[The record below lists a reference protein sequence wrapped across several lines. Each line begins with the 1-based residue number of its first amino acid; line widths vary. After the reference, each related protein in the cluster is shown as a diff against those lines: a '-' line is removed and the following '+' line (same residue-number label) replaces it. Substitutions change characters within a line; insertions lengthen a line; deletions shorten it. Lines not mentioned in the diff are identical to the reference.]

1 MLKNTKPLPL
11 IMLVIALILSLCS
24 HALAYDYSHCVK
36 YFKAASTPVDSSY
49 AISLKVGTTQHHIL
63 YAKTPP
69 KNVKIL
75 KADPFVGLYLLALPE
90 TKQSYE
96 LLPLDKR
103 TLNDKKLAI
112 ISANHAPSIGHITKR
127 QNGFIDYAGF
137 SNKTSQNGVL
147 GNICYQIYGLGV
159 GNNGFIEKKYIDRF
173 LHQKS
178 AYYGDLGIRF
188 YSQKPIVSFIDP
200 FFPNNPFQPQ
210 DEILSINGT
219 KVSNSGQIEWIMS
232 NLKKDSQA
240 KVLIKRNGKTM
251 TLLVKVNQRYG
262 GFLLRETFL
271 ERFGITLNDEMI
283 IQSTNPAIAGR
294 FSQLRVNDKIL
305 FINKNPII
313 TQSTDTTHK
322 RFERLKML
330 LSQAAFNE
338 EFDGKIQ
345 LLILRDGLEI
355 FIKI

>member
-1 MLKNTKPLPL
+1 MLKHAKLFFLT
-11 IMLVIALILSLCS
+11 ISILSLSS
-24 HALAYDYSHCVK
+24 HAFSYDYSHCVK
-36 YFKAASTPVDSSY
+36 YFKAASTPIDSSY
-49 AISLKVGTTQHHIL
+49 AISLKVGTKQHHIL

-75 KADPFVGLYLLALPE
+75 KADPFVGLYLLALPA

-96 LLPLDKR
+96 LLPLDTR
-103 TLNDKKLAI
+103 TLNDKKLSL
-112 ISANHAPSIGHITKR
+112 ISASHAPSIGHIIKR
-127 QNGFIDYAGF
+127 QNGFMDYARF

-173 LHQKS
+173 LNQKS

-210 DEILSINGT
+210 DEIISINGT

-240 KVLIKRNGKTM
+240 KVSIKRNGKTM
-251 TLLVKVNQRYG
+251 TLLAKVNQRYG
-262 GFLLRETFL
+262 GFLLQETFL
-271 ERFGITLNDEMI
+271 ERFGIRLNDEMI
-283 IQSTNPAIAGR
+283 IQSTNTAIAGR
-294 FSQLRVNDKIL
+294 FSPLRVNDKIL
-305 FINKNPII
+305 WINKNPII
-313 TQSTDTTHK
+313 TQATDTSYK
-322 RFERLKML
+322 RFERLKAL

-355 FIKI
+355 FIKV

>member
-1 MLKNTKPLPL
+1 MLKHITLL
-11 IMLVIALILSLCS
+11 ATLILSLCS
-24 HALAYDYSHCVK
+24 HAFAYDYSHCVK

-75 KADPFVGLYLLALPE
+75 KADPFVGLYLLALPK

-173 LHQKS
+173 LNQKS

-210 DEILSINGT
+210 DEIVSINGT

-240 KVLIKRNGKTM
+240 KVLIKRSGKTM

-271 ERFGITLNDEMI
+271 ERFGIALNDEMI

-313 TQSTDTTHK
+313 TQATDTTHK

>member
-1 MLKNTKPLPL
+1 MLKNTKLFFFTTL
-11 IMLVIALILSLCS
+11 IFSLSS
-24 HALAYDYSHCVK
+24 QAFSYDYSHCIK
-36 YFKAASTPVDSSY
+36 YFKAASTPVGSNY
-49 AISLKVGTTQHHIL
+49 AISLKNGTKQHHIL

-75 KADPFVGLYLLALPE
+75 KADPFVGLYLLALPK
-90 TKQSYE
+90 TQQSYE
-96 LLPLDKR
+96 LLPLDTR

-137 SNKTSQNGVL
+137 SNATSQNSVL

-173 LHQKS
+173 LNQKS
-178 AYYGDLGIRF
+178 TYYGDLGIRF

-210 DEILSINGT
+210 DEITSINGV
-219 KVSNSGQIEWIMS
+219 KVSNNGQIEWIIS

-240 KVLIKRNGKTM
+240 KVSIKRNGKPM
-251 TLLVKVNQRYG
+251 TLLAKVNQRYG

-283 IQSTNPAIAGR
+283 IQNINPSLAGR
-294 FSQLRVNDKIL
+294 FNQLRVNDKIL

-313 TQSTDTTHK
+313 TQATDTAHK

-330 LSQAAFNE
+330 FSQATFNE